1 MTQLP
6 PPTCEMSTPIARIAK
21 ESQCGPRLPRN
32 LMEILEE
39 APPKQKRHI
48 A

>member
-1 MTQLP
+1 MRD
-6 PPTCEMSTPIARIAK
+6 EHADREKIAK
-21 ESQCGPRLPRN
+21 ESQCGSRLPRN